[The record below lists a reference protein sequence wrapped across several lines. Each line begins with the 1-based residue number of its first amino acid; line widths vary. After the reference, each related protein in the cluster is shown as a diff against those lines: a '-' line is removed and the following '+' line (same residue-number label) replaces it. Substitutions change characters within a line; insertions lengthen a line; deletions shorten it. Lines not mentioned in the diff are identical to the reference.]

1 MAQADP
7 QASSTNLQPRRSTQQ
22 PKPVTRDPHFIYTDF
37 QCHLAHLADDGDL
50 PESPSVSADTQAP
63 FSLKETKKK
72 TKRSSSKPRPK
83 IPDPGF
89 SYADLQGQLY
99 DLHLPDQVH
108 EAFPSSDSKQAV
120 PSPSTSN
127 GPKSHSTLPASPDR
141 DLIQEIRLA
150 QLQKERLA
158 LELEVLRLRHAP
170 GVSPDGDVDDNLKS
184 PKPVDNTKKK
194 RTIDWP
200 HEFAPGTSNS
210 IDYNKLELP
219 QFVTG
224 FLAMIKPYDM
234 AKKSAMLDYLELL
247 MLKASSYSWS
257 SVRAFHSHIARQIEL
272 LRLEWTS
279 SNEIRDKAVTFFKH
293 SDLRSSQQSANVSMV
308 ASPIQASSPYQQSSV
323 KQEADKACCQWN
335 YYGLCSCD
343 KSNQE
348 AFNARHKCR
357 VCTKDHPMLQCPKR
371 RNPIPHP
378 NLV

>member
-7 QASSTNLQPRRSTQQ
+7 QASSTNLQPRRSTRQ
-22 PKPVTRDPHFIYTDF
+22 PKPVTRDPDFIYIDF
-37 QCHLAHLADDGDL
+37 QRHLAHLADDGDL

-127 GPKSHSTLPASPDR
+127 GPKSHSTLPVSPDR
-141 DLIQEIRLA
+141 DLNQEIRLA
-150 QLQKERLA
+150 QLQKEKLA

-184 PKPVDNTKKK
+184 SKPVDNTKKK
-194 RTIDWP
+194 RAIDWP
-200 HEFAPGTSNS
+200 HEFAPGTSNP
-210 IDYNKLELP
+210 IDYDKLELP

-272 LRLEWTS
+272 WRLEWTS
-279 SNEIRDKAVTFFKH
+279 FNEIRDKQSHFLNIQIFALHSKVPMSASGFFSHSSFISLPAVI
-293 SDLRSSQQSANVSMV
+293 S
-308 ASPIQASSPYQQSSV
+308 
-323 KQEADKACCQWN
+323 
-335 YYGLCSCD
+335 
-343 KSNQE
+343 
-348 AFNARHKCR
+348 
-357 VCTKDHPMLQCPKR
+357 
-371 RNPIPHP
+371 
-378 NLV
+378 